1 MGCVLPTPAV
11 CLIEWSVYGSLSLC
25 VCGCCAWVMVV
36 GHYRCYCVTFPLTE
50 SELDVEFSSL
60 SLDDQVALVPLSEED
75 TIQSWETLL
84 SDLKELQ
91 SLTNELYNVVDNHQE
106 VIDRI
111 ENHLEDAELK
121 IQQGKE
127 QLAKVCVCV
136 HVCACVCVCVVCVC
150 VWCVC
155 VCVWCGGDSESY
167 D

>member
-1 MGCVLPTPAV
+1 M
-11 CLIEWSVYGSLSLC
+11 
-25 VCGCCAWVMVV
+25 
-36 GHYRCYCVTFPLTE
+36 TFSLTE

-60 SLDDQVALVPLSEED
+60 SLDDQVALVPPSEED

-91 SLTNELYNVVDNHQE
+91 SLTNELYNVVDSHQE

-127 QLAKVCVCV
+127 QLAKVC
-136 HVCACVCVCVVCVC
+136 ACVCVCVCVC
-150 VWCVC
+150 V
-155 VCVWCGGDSESY
+155 
-167 D
+167 